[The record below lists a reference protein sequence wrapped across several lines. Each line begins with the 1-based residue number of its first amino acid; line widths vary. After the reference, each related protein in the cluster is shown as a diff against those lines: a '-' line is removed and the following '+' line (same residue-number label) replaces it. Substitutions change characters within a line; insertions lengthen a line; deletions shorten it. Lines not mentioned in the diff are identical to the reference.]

1 MDIVEGDRPSSGGI
15 APHPTAMKRIT
26 QRLTGFFPAGQ
37 PSSLPAANLMGY
49 RSDRPLQTLFHLY
62 RRDAHALGLSFL
74 FYLVKH
80 SPEWIRPLIIANIVD
95 IIAAPAEHG
104 AAELWWNA
112 AVLAVLIVQNVP
124 THYLHIGFMS
134 AATRRMEFTLRSAM
148 TERLQQLSIGF
159 YHSNSK
165 GALQSKIT
173 RDVESIQLLTDH
185 VFQLMPAALMTIL
198 VAIAVTAARA
208 PWFLLFFL
216 GTVPVAA
223 LLVVTLRG
231 PIRDRNQAFRQQ
243 METMAARLVEM
254 IQLVPVTRAHGAEQ
268 TEIRRVNHQLNAV
281 QQTARRLDAINA
293 IAGAS
298 SWVTLR
304 LFNGTC
310 LVMSAWFAY
319 TGQFDITAGD
329 VVLLTTYFDTLTTS
343 VVQLMMVLPQIGKG
357 FDAIRSISEILECP
371 DLEQNVGKRPLEK
384 VIGAFEFEKVGFQYP
399 GTSFTALYDMSLAVA
414 PGETVAIVGPS
425 GAGKSTFLN
434 LVIGFLRPTSGR
446 IWLDGQDMADLDL
459 RTYRQ
464 YLSVVSQDTILFQG
478 TVRENVTYGV
488 EAVDD
493 RRLWE
498 AIHNANAGE
507 FVENLP
513 DKLDTRI
520 GEDGMKLSGGQRQ
533 RLAIARAL
541 IRNPRVLVLDEATSA
556 LDSATELQIQEAL
569 ERLMQNRTTFVVAHR
584 LSTVRHADRILVMDQ
599 GRIVEMGTH
608 GELLRAQGTYA
619 GLHRL
624 QA

>member
-1 MDIVEGDRPSSGGI
+1 
-15 APHPTAMKRIT
+15 MKSLS
-26 QRLTGFFPAGQ
+26 QRLTGSSQARQ
-37 PSSLPAANLMGY
+37 PSSLPAANPIGY
-49 RSDRPLQTLFHLY
+49 RSDRPIETLFRLY
-62 RRDAHALGLSFL
+62 RQDAPALGLSFL
-74 FYLVKH
+74 FYLIKH
-80 SPEWIRPLIIANIVD
+80 SPEWVRPLIIANIVD
-95 IIAAPAEHG
+95 IIAAPADYG
-104 AAELWWNA
+104 AADLWWNA
-112 AVLAVLIVQNVP
+112 AVLAVLIVQNIP
-124 THYLHIGFMS
+124 THYLHIGYMS
-134 AATRRMEFTLRSAM
+134 AATRGMEFTLRSAM

-165 GALQSKIT
+165 GALQSKMT
-173 RDVESIQLLTDH
+173 RDVESIQLLTGH
-185 VFQLMPAALMTIL
+185 VFQLVPSALLTIL
-198 VAIAVTAARA
+198 VAIAVTAVRA
-208 PWFLLFFL
+208 PWFLIFFL

-223 LLVVTLRG
+223 LLVAALRG

-243 METMAARLVEM
+243 METTAARLVEM

-268 TEIRRVNHQLNAV
+268 TEIRRINHQLDAV

-293 IAGAS
+293 IAGSS

-319 TGQFDITAGD
+319 TGQFNISAGD
-329 VVLLTTYFDTLTTS
+329 VVLLAGYFDSLTSS

-371 DLEQNVGKRPLEK
+371 DLEQNAGKRPVGK
-384 VIGAFEFEKVGFQYP
+384 VIGAFAFERMGFQYP
-399 GTSFTALYDMSLAVA
+399 GTDLHALHDVSLTVA

-425 GAGKSTFLN
+425 GAGKSTLLN

-446 IWLDGQDMADLDL
+446 ILLDGRDMADLDL

-464 YLSVVSQDTILFQG
+464 HLSVVSQDTILFEG
-478 TVRENVTYGV
+478 TVRDNVTYGV
-488 EAVDD
+488 EVVDEQQ
-493 RRLWE
+493 LWE

-513 DKLDTRI
+513 DGLDTRI

-556 LDSATELQIQEAL
+556 LDSATERQIQEAL

-584 LSTVRHADRILVMDQ
+584 LSTVRHANRILVMEQ
-599 GRIVEMGTH
+599 GRIVESGSH
-608 GELLRAQGTYA
+608 GELLQAQGAYA
-619 GLHRL
+619 RLHWL